1 MLIDNGTASDALSA
15 LSTGRFFWI
24 FALEARILARLLAER
39 FPDTIR
45 KVAADRGAVQAPMTQ
60 EHDF

>member
-1 MLIDNGTASDALSA
+1 MLLGDGTTSNALLA
-15 LSTGRFFWI
+15 LPTGRFFWI

-45 KVAADRGAVQAPMTQ
+45 KVAADPGAVQAPMTQ